1 MCCNHAIPHRD
12 DEQDEREISV
22 SDVKTTAELL
32 AGSLHLAG
40 IGHIF
45 GYPGDPNLEFMEAAR
60 SQGTDFIL
68 TRREGTAAF
77 MADAYGQ
84 LTRLPG
90 ICMSTLGPGST
101 NLVNGVANAWLD
113 RSPMIAISGQMHS
126 GKEATF
132 THQNVDHDLI
142 FSPISKWTARIGAGS
157 AASVI
162 RKAFRTAVDERPGP
176 VHLTMTIDEGQAAAI
191 DNDLNL
197 PPLKPAAQ
205 ALQVFAMDGID
216 PDPVRMLKAAK
227 RPVIVAGMAAARLG
241 AAASLKALIE
251 KAGIPVVVS
260 PKGKGVLS
268 EDHTMFA
275 GTLDMACNKYIW
287 DFLAKADLV
296 LCVGFDAVELIKPWS
311 VPAPVMHIDAVAN
324 TDQIYPAAIELVGSV
339 PAILEAI
346 TDAYSGAA
354 KWDEKTLSDHRD
366 GLFQLYA
373 SGAVN
378 GALNPV
384 DVVSATREVMS
395 KDTMITMDVGS
406 HKLLVGQGWTT
417 YETGSV
423 LLTNGLSSMGFSLPG
438 AMTAKLLNPDRPV
451 VCFTGDGGFAM
462 VQSEL
467 GLAVELGL
475 GLIVIVFRDGKL
487 NRIELKQIT
496 KQYDAGSTTFDPGDL
511 VKIAEGMGA
520 DGVRVESRKQ
530 LSEALEAASGITR
543 PLLIEACIDPS
554 QYLAQF

>member
-1 MCCNHAIPHRD
+1 M
-12 DEQDEREISV
+12 
-22 SDVKTTAELL
+22 SDVKTTAEFL
-32 AGSLHLAG
+32 AGSIHQAG

-60 SQGTDFIL
+60 QQGTEFVL

-84 LTRLPG
+84 LTGLPG

-132 THQNVDHDLI
+132 THQNVDHNLI
-142 FSPISKWTARIGAGS
+142 FSPISKWTSRIGADS
-157 AASVI
+157 AATVI
-162 RKAFRTAVDERPGP
+162 RKAFRTAVAERPGP
-176 VHLTMTIDEGQAAAI
+176 VHLTMSINEGQAPAKDAA
-191 DNDLNL
+191 LHL
-197 PPLKPAAQ
+197 PPMVPAAQ
-205 ALQVFAMDGID
+205 AMQVFAMDGVD
-216 PDPVRMLKAAK
+216 PDPVRMLKNAK
-227 RPVIVAGMAAARLG
+227 TPVIVAGMAAARLG
-241 AAASLKALIE
+241 ASTALKALVE
-251 KAGIPVVVS
+251 KAGLPVVVS

-268 EDHTMFA
+268 EDHAMFA

-311 VPAPVMHIDAVAN
+311 VLASVIHIDAVAN

-339 PAILEAI
+339 PAILDAM
-346 TDAYSGAA
+346 TDAYSGDP
-354 KWDEKTLSDHRD
+354 KWHEKTLADHRD

-373 SGAVN
+373 SGAVT
-378 GALNPV
+378 GTLNPV
-384 DVVSATREVMS
+384 DVVSATREVMAR
-395 KDTMITMDVGS
+395 DTMITMDVGS

-417 YETGSV
+417 YDTGSV

-438 AMTAKLLNPDRPV
+438 AMSAKLLNPDRPV

-520 DGVRVESRKQ
+520 DGVRVESRQQ
-530 LSEALEAASGITR
+530 LADALAAASGITR
-543 PLLIEACIDPS
+543 PLLVEARIDPA

>member
-1 MCCNHAIPHRD
+1 M
-12 DEQDEREISV
+12 
-22 SDVKTTAELL
+22 SDRKTTADLL
-32 AGSLHLAG
+32 AESIKLAG

-60 SQGTDFIL
+60 CNGTKFVL

-84 LTRLPG
+84 LTALPG

-126 GKEATF
+126 GKQATF
-132 THQNVDHDLI
+132 THQNVDHGLI
-142 FSPISKWTARIGAGS
+142 FSPISKWTARIGPDS
-157 AASVI
+157 AATVI

-176 VHLTMTIDEGQAAAI
+176 VHLTMSINEGQAVATDA
-191 DNDLNL
+191 DLQL
-197 PPLKPAAQ
+197 PPLKPVSQ
-205 ALQVFAMDGID
+205 ALQVFATGEQF
-216 PDPVRMLKAAK
+216 DPVKMLKRAS

-241 AAASLKALIE
+241 AASALTKFAE
-251 KAGIPVVVS
+251 TAGIPVVVS
-260 PKGKGVLS
+260 PKGKGVLA
-268 EDHTMFA
+268 EDHPMFA

-287 DFLAKADLV
+287 DFLAGADLV
-296 LCVGFDAVELIKPWS
+296 LCIGFDAVELIKPWS
-311 VPAPVMHIDAVAN
+311 VPAPVIHIDAVAN
-324 TDQIYPAAIELVGSV
+324 TDQIYPAAIELVGAV
-339 PAILEAI
+339 PAIVDALCDAWTGAPKWSEKAI
-346 TDAYSGAA
+346 AA
-354 KWDEKTLSDHRD
+354 HRD
-366 GLFQLYA
+366 GLFSLYA
-373 SGAVN
+373 SGAVA

-384 DVVSATREVMS
+384 DVVSTTREVMS

-417 YETGSV
+417 YRTGAV

-438 AMTAKLLNPDRPV
+438 AMTAKLLNPGRPV

-475 GLIVIVFRDGKL
+475 GLIVIVFKDGKL

-496 KQYDAGSTTFDPGDL
+496 KQYDAGSTTFNPGDL

-520 DGVRVESRKQ
+520 DGVRVENRQQ
-530 LSEALEAASGITR
+530 LADALTAASGLTR
-543 PLLIEACIDPS
+543 PLLIEACIDPA

>member
-1 MCCNHAIPHRD
+1 
-12 DEQDEREISV
+12 V
-22 SDVKTTAELL
+22 SEAKTTAELL
-32 AGSLHLAG
+32 AHSIHQAG

-60 SQGTDFIL
+60 RGGTEFVL

-84 LTRLPG
+84 LTGLPG

-113 RSPMIAISGQMHS
+113 RSPMIAVSGQMHS

-132 THQNVDHDLI
+132 THQNVDHGLI
-142 FSPISKWTARIGAGS
+142 FSPVSKWTARIGADS

-162 RKAFRTAVDERPGP
+162 RKAFRTAVAERPGP
-176 VHLTMTIDEGQAAAI
+176 VHLTMPINEGQKTAT
-191 DNDLNL
+191 DGNLTL
-197 PPLKPAAQ
+197 PPMAAS
-205 ALQVFAMDGID
+205 AEAMQVFAMNGVD
-216 PDPVRMLKAAK
+216 PDPVKLLKDARK
-227 RPVIVAGMAAARLG
+227 PVIVAGMAAARLG
-241 AAASLKALIE
+241 ASGPLKALSE
-251 KAGIPVVVS
+251 KAGLPVIVS

-268 EDHTMFA
+268 EDHPMFA

-311 VPAPVMHIDAVAN
+311 VSAPVIHIDAVPN
-324 TDQIYPAAIELVGSV
+324 TDQIYPAAIELVGAV
-339 PAILEAI
+339 PSILDAL
-346 TDAYSGAA
+346 TDAYSGQP
-354 KWDEKTLSDHRD
+354 KWDEKALRDHRD
-366 GLFQLYA
+366 GLFALYA
-373 SGAVN
+373 SGGVT

-384 DVVSATREVMS
+384 DVVSTARAVMPM
-395 KDTMITMDVGS
+395 DTMITMDVGS

-423 LLTNGLSSMGFSLPG
+423 MLTNGLSSMGFSLPG

-475 GLIVIVFRDGKL
+475 GLIVIVFKDGKL

-496 KQYDAGSTTFDPGDL
+496 KQYDAASTSFDPGDL

-520 DGVRVESRKQ
+520 DAVHVESRQQ
-530 LSEALEAASGITR
+530 LADALEAAKDITR
-543 PLLIEACIDPS
+543 PLLIEACIDPA